1 MKIKTD
7 SRKVE
12 AGDTFIALKG
22 VNHDGHDFIEEAI
35 ESGAALVVAEHGNYS
50 VDTILVDDTHEY
62 LAEYLSSQYSDM
74 LKNMHIIGAT
84 GTNGKTTTCYLLYS
98 ALNKLGI
105 RCGYIG
111 TIGFYLKDKIKDLN
125 NTTPDILEIYE
136 MLIYCYEKECNYV
149 IMEVSSQALSM
160 NRVDGLLFDY
170 VIFTNLTQD
179 HLDYHKTMKKYA
191 LAKQKLFYK
200 LKKDGY
206 ALINIDD
213 EYSNMFL
220 LSENNN
226 ITYGKGNSD
235 YKIIDSEVI
244 DDYQTFIIN
253 HNGIWRYDV
262 HLLGEYNIY
271 NTLAVIII
279 LEKLGFDFKQIY
291 DVVFSLEPPTGRM
304 EKIKFN
310 DSLVIIDYA
319 HTPDATS
326 KIISSAKTFCKG
338 KIYTIIGCGGNRDN
352 DKRAKMGLISATL
365 SDYVIFTSDNPR
377 NEDPEKI
384 IDDMLQLIDR
394 KNYEIIINRE
404 KAIKK
409 GIQKLKE
416 NDILLILGK
425 GHEEYQI
432 IGTEKKYFS
441 DKKIVLDML

>member
-22 VNHDGHDFIEEAI
+22 LNHDGHDFIEEAI
-35 ESGAALVVAEHGNYS
+35 ENGATLVVAEHGSYS

-74 LKNMHIIGAT
+74 LKKMHIIGAT

-98 ALNKLGI
+98 ALNKIGI
-105 RCGYIG
+105 NSGYIG

-136 MLIYCYEKECNYV
+136 MLIYCYERGYNYV

-179 HLDYHKTMKKYA
+179 HLDYHKTMEKYA
-191 LAKQKLFYK
+191 FAKQKLFYK

-213 EYSNMFL
+213 EYFNVFVL
-220 LSENNN
+220 NENNN
-226 ITYGKGNSD
+226 ITYGKGDSD

-253 HNGIWRYDV
+253 HNGICRYDV

-291 DVVFSLEPPTGRM
+291 DVVFSLKPPIGRM
-304 EKIKFN
+304 ERIKFN

-326 KIISSAKTFCKG
+326 KIINSVKTFCKG

-352 DKRAKMGLISATL
+352 DKRAKMGLISTTL

-377 NEDPEKI
+377 NENPAMI

-432 IGTEKKYFS
+432 IGAEKKYFS
-441 DKKIVLDML
+441 DKRIVLDML

>member
-22 VNHDGHDFIEEAI
+22 VNHDGHDFIEKAI

-136 MLIYCYEKECNYV
+136 MLIYCYEKGCNYV

-179 HLDYHKTMKKYA
+179 HLDYHKTMEKYA

-319 HTPDATS
+319 HTPDATY

-352 DKRAKMGLISATL
+352 DKRAKMGLISTTL

>member
-22 VNHDGHDFIEEAI
+22 VNHDGHDFIEKAI

-136 MLIYCYEKECNYV
+136 MLIYCYEKGCNYV

-319 HTPDATS
+319 HTPDATY

-352 DKRAKMGLISATL
+352 DKRAKMGLISTTL

>member
-235 YKIIDSEVI
+235 YQIIDSEVI

-319 HTPDATS
+319 HTPDATY

-352 DKRAKMGLISATL
+352 DKRAKMGLISTTL

>member
-136 MLIYCYEKECNYV
+136 MLIYCYEKGCNYV

-179 HLDYHKTMKKYA
+179 HLDYHKTMEKYA

-220 LSENNN
+220 LGENNN
-226 ITYGKGNSD
+226 ITYGKENSD
-235 YKIIDSEVI
+235 YQIIDSEVI

-326 KIISSAKTFCKG
+326 KIISSAKKFCKG

-352 DKRAKMGLISATL
+352 DKRAKMGLISTTL

>member
-22 VNHDGHDFIEEAI
+22 VNHDGHDFIEKAI
-35 ESGAALVVAEHGNYS
+35 ESGATLVVAEHGNYS

-136 MLIYCYEKECNYV
+136 MLIYCYEKGCNYV

-319 HTPDATS
+319 HTPDATY

-352 DKRAKMGLISATL
+352 DKRAKMGLISTTL